1 MASARPESHPRVKIF
16 ARMNRPRKSVGS
28 RSVVSWQYFGSAV
41 MAINVSCWNA
51 KFGAL

>member
-1 MASARPESHPRVKIF
+1 MASARAESHPRVHIS

-28 RSVVSWQYFGSAV
+28 RPVDSRQYFGSAV